1 MTSRGRPIRDEGVEW
16 RRDLPQTWETKRLK
30 HVATINDDTLA
41 DDEDPLRPMSYVD
54 IGSVDLLAG
63 IGEPQEMVFENA
75 PSRARRL
82 VQDGDT
88 IVSTVRTYLRAIAPI
103 RNPSPE
109 MVVSTGFAVVRPTA
123 SDAAYAYWAIREH
136 GFVEEIVARS
146 VGVSYPAINP
156 SEIGAIPVPQPPL
169 AEQRR
174 IASYLDSETARI
186 DRLITM
192 QDSLIERLDEYRTAL
207 ITRVVTKGLPPEA
220 AEAAGLDP
228 EPALKDSGV
237 EWLGEVPEHWRVS
250 RLKGLL
256 VSNDGGI
263 WGEEP
268 DGSGDTVVLRSTD
281 QAVNGDWS
289 ITEPALRQISKSEA
303 KRYRLLRGDLLVTKS
318 SGSALHI
325 GKTSLVTP
333 SVADLTACFSN
344 FMQRLRC
351 GPGLDAALLRYI
363 LNAPMGR
370 QQMVFGSNTTTG
382 LANLN
387 GGILANTIVPVAPV
401 AEQSAIVDYL
411 DVETNR
417 IDALRAKAE
426 LSIERLSEYRSALI
440 SAAVTGKID
449 VRDSALA
456 GAGGGV

>member
-1 MTSRGRPIRDEGVEW
+1 MPSKAIKCDF
-16 RRDLPQTWETKRLK
+16 
-30 HVATINDDTLA
+30 AYY
-41 DDEDPLRPMSYVD
+41 S
-54 IGSVDLLAG
+54 LLA
-63 IGEPQEMVFENA
+63 
-75 PSRARRL
+75 SRQGLEAL
-82 VQDGDT
+82 GKG
-88 IVSTVRTYLRAIAPI
+88 STFMELT
-103 RNPSPE
+103 
-109 MVVSTGFAVVRPTA
+109 PTDLG
-123 SDAAYAYWAIREH
+123 SHRI
-136 GFVEEIVARS
+136 
-146 VGVSYPAINP
+146 PLPPP
-156 SEIGAIPVPQPPL
+156 SEQQVISAF
-169 AEQRR
+169 
-174 IASYLDSETARI
+174 LDSETARI

-192 QDSLIERLDEYRTAL
+192 QESLTERLDEYRTAL

-220 AEAAGLDP
+220 AAAAGLDP

-303 KRYRLLRGDLLVTKS
+303 KRYRLLQGDLLVTKS

-333 SVADLTACFSN
+333 SVADLTAVFSN

-411 DVETNR
+411 DAETNR

-440 SAAVTGKID
+440 SDAVTGKID